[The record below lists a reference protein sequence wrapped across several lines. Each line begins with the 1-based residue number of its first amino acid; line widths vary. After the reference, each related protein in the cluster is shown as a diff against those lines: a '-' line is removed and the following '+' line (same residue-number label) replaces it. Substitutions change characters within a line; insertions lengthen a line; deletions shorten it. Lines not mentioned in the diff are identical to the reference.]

1 MDSGSPT
8 PSTPLGERR
17 GGWDRR
23 TGREPRWVPG
33 RRASDRRDPG
43 ERAVPEAE
51 FHAHPLSRLF
61 PYAPFNVREA
71 ADRVA
76 AIEAHRRDLASRLGR
91 DVGLPVAA
99 LDYLQNITGELLA
112 PRIVEDKVLD
122 ALEHRSIT
130 DPLTG
135 LFNRYHF
142 DATLTREVA
151 RCLRYGTRL
160 SLLLIDV
167 DQMKAVND
175 GWGHQVGDRLLS
187 RVAGA
192 MRQSLRS
199 SDVVS
204 RYGGDEFAI
213 ILPDA
218 DGQAGRLVA
227 GRICS
232 EVKAAGPVE
241 AGGPEPG
248 VMAQSTVSGGVAEL
262 PPAATMASG
271 DLLIVAAD
279 QALYLAKR
287 RGGNCVA
294 GGAADSR

>member
-1 MDSGSPT
+1 MTSFSPT
-8 PSTPLGERR
+8 PRTPVDERR
-17 GGWDRR
+17 SGRERR
-23 TGREPRWVPG
+23 TGHEPRVG
-33 RRASDRRDPG
+33 HDRRASDRRVGEPG
-43 ERAVPEAE
+43 TNEADSRALT
-51 FHAHPLSRLF
+51 LSRLF
-61 PYAPFNVREA
+61 PHALVNVRDA
-71 ADRVA
+71 ADRLA
-76 AIEAHRRDLASRLGR
+76 AIEAHHRDLDSRLGR
-91 DVGLPVAA
+91 AVGLPVAA
-99 LDYLQNITGELLA
+99 LDYLQNVSGELVA
-112 PRIVEDKVLD
+112 PRIVEQSVLEV
-122 ALEHRSIT
+122 LEHRSIT

-142 DATLTREVA
+142 DATLKREVA

-160 SLLLIDV
+160 SLLLMDV

-175 GWGHQVGDRLLS
+175 RWGHRVGDQLLS
-187 RVAGA
+187 RVASA

-227 GRICS
+227 ERICA
-232 EVKAAGPVE
+232 EVKAAEPVE
-241 AGGPEPG
+241 VGGAEPG

-262 PPAATMASG
+262 SSAATMASR

-294 GGAADSR
+294 GGGADGQ